1 MNTKIHP
8 SYSFGEE
15 VANSI
20 THGLGWLLSAGGL
33 GLIVTLAA
41 INRHAIEVVAVSV
54 FSATL
59 IILYG
64 ASTLYHALPGQQA
77 KKVLRVL
84 DHTAIY
90 LLIAGTYTPI
100 ALAVIGGTKGW
111 VLFGAI
117 WGLAALGVAVTVVGF
132 KGAGWVEMGLYLGM
146 GWLAVTVAKPL
157 IATMDTLPLWLLFSG
172 GLAYTGGLLFYGWKR
187 LPYGHM
193 VWHLFVLAGS
203 VLHFLAIL
211 FAVAVR

>member
-1 MNTKIHP
+1 MKSTP
-8 SYSFGEE
+8 SPTYSFGEE
-15 VANSI
+15 LANSI

-41 INRHAIEVVAVSV
+41 INRHAVEVVAVSV
-54 FSATL
+54 FGATL
-59 IILYG
+59 IVLYG

-77 KKVLRVL
+77 KRVLRVL

-100 ALAVIGGTKGW
+100 ALAVLGGTKGW

-117 WGLAALGVAVTVVGF
+117 WGLAALGVVVTVVGF
-132 KGAGWVEMGLYLGM
+132 RGAKWLEMALYVTM
-146 GWLAVTVAKPL
+146 GWLVVTFGKTL
-157 IATMDTLPLWLLFSG
+157 ITTMDPVPLWLLFSG
-172 GLAYTGGLLFYGWKR
+172 GLAYTSGIVFYVWKR
-187 LPYGHM
+187 MPYSHM

-211 FAVAVR
+211 FAVTVG

>member
-1 MNTKIHP
+1 MDVKVNPAYT
-8 SYSFGEE
+8 FGEE
-15 VANSI
+15 IANSV

-41 INRHAIEVVAVSV
+41 INREAVEIVAVSV
-54 FSATL
+54 FGATL
-59 IILYG
+59 IVLYG
-64 ASTLYHALPGQQA
+64 ASTLYHALPGQ
-77 KKVLRVL
+77 KVKRILRVL

-100 ALAVIGGTKGW
+100 ALAVIGGTQGW
-111 VLFGAI
+111 VLFGVIWSLAI
-117 WGLAALGVAVTVVGF
+117 LGVVVTLWGF
-132 KGAGWVEMGLYLGM
+132 KGAGWIEMALYLGM

-157 IATMDTLPLWLLFSG
+157 VASMDALPLWLLLSG

-187 LPYGHM
+187 LPYSHM

-211 FAVAVR
+211 FAVTVR

>member
-1 MNTKIHP
+1 MTVKVRP
-8 SYSFGEE
+8 TYTLGEE
-15 VANSI
+15 IANTV

-41 INRHAIEVVAVSV
+41 INRHAVEVVAVSV

-59 IILYG
+59 IVLYG
-64 ASTLYHALPGQQA
+64 ASTLYHALPGERA
-77 KKVLRVL
+77 KRVLRVF

-90 LLIAGTYTPI
+90 LLIAGTYTPV
-100 ALAVIGGTKGW
+100 ALSVIGGTKGW

-117 WGLAALGVAVTVVGF
+117 WGLAAIGVAVTVIGF
-132 KGAGWVEMGLYLGM
+132 RGAKWLEMGLYLGM
-146 GWLAVTVAKPL
+146 GWLALTVGKTL
-157 IATMDTLPLWLLFSG
+157 MATMDALPLWLLLSG
-172 GLAYTGGLLFYGWKR
+172 GFAYTGGIVFYGFKR

>member
-1 MNTKIHP
+1 MKVTPP
-8 SYSFGEE
+8 STYTIGEE
-15 VANSI
+15 IANSI

-41 INRHAIEVVAVSV
+41 INRHAVEVVAVSV

-59 IILYG
+59 IVLYG

-77 KKVLRVL
+77 KRVLRVL

-100 ALAVIGGTKGW
+100 ALAVIGGAKGW

-117 WGLAALGVAVTVVGF
+117 WGLATLGVAVTVVGF
-132 KGAGWVEMGLYLGM
+132 KGAKWLEMGLYVTM
-146 GWLAVTVAKPL
+146 GWLVVTFGKTL
-157 IATMDTLPLWLLFSG
+157 IAAMDAVPLWLLIFG
-172 GLAYTGGLLFYGWKR
+172 GLAYTSGIVFYGWKR
-187 LPYGHM
+187 LPYSHM

-203 VLHFLAIL
+203 VLHFIAIL
-211 FAVAVR
+211 FAVTLH

>member
-1 MNTKIHP
+1 MNLKTHT

-15 VANSI
+15 VANSV
-20 THGLGWLLSAGGL
+20 THGFGWLLSAGGL

-41 INRHAIEVVAVSV
+41 INRNAVEIVAVSV

-59 IILYG
+59 IVLYG
-64 ASTLYHALPGQQA
+64 ASTLYHALPGQQV
-77 KKVLRVL
+77 KRLLRVL

-117 WGLAALGVAVTVVGF
+117 WSLAAFGVAVTVVGF
-132 KGAGWVEMGLYLGM
+132 KGAGWVEMALYLGM
-146 GWLAVTVAKPL
+146 GWLAITVAKPL
-157 IATMDTLPLWLLFSG
+157 VATMDALPLWLLLSG
-172 GLAYTGGLLFYGWKR
+172 GLAYTGGLLFYGWKK

-211 FAVAVR
+211 FAVTLR

>member
-1 MNTKIHP
+1 MKVTANP
-8 SYSFGEE
+8 AYSTGEE
-15 VANSI
+15 IANSI
-20 THGLGWLLSAGGL
+20 THGFGWLLSAGGL

-41 INRHAIEVVAVSV
+41 INRHAVEVVAVSV

-59 IILYG
+59 IVLYG

-77 KKVLRVL
+77 KRVLRVL

-117 WGLAALGVAVTVVGF
+117 WGLAALGVAVTIVGF
-132 KGAGWVEMGLYLGM
+132 RGAQWLEMGLYVTM
-146 GWLAVTVAKPL
+146 GWLVVTFGKTL
-157 IATMDTLPLWLLFSG
+157 IATMDAVPLWLLFSG
-172 GLAYTGGLLFYGWKR
+172 GLAYTSGIVFYGWKR
-187 LPYGHM
+187 LPYSHM

-211 FAVAVR
+211 FAVTVR

>member
-1 MNTKIHP
+1 METTSP
-8 SYSFGEE
+8 STYTVGEE
-15 VANSI
+15 IANTI
-20 THGLGWLLSAGGL
+20 THGLGWMLSAGGL

-41 INRHAIEVVAVSV
+41 INRDAVEIVAVSV
-54 FSATL
+54 FSAAL
-59 IILYG
+59 ILLYA
-64 ASTLYHALPGQQA
+64 ASTLYHALPGFRA

-111 VLFGAI
+111 VLFGVI
-117 WGLAALGVAVTVVGF
+117 WGLAVVGVVVTLVGF
-132 KGAGWVEMGLYLGM
+132 RGARWLEMGLYLTM
-146 GWLAVTVAKPL
+146 GWLVVTFGKGL
-157 IATMDTLPLWLLFSG
+157 IATMDTVPLWLLFAG
-172 GLAYTGGLLFYGWKR
+172 GLTYTTGLVFYAWKR
-187 LPYGHM
+187 LPFNHM

-211 FAVAVR
+211 LAVTVR

>member
-157 IATMDTLPLWLLFSG
+157 IETMDTLPLWLLFSG